1 MIRILEYGAANTL
14 LKRSDDRLVQA
25 LIVVEPIV
33 SDVRSRGDV
42 AVREYAA
49 QFDGRDYNAG
59 ADFALA
65 TGGSLDP
72 VLLQAVEIAASNI
85 RDFAQQQLVQ
95 PWTQTREGRT
105 LGQLVRPLES
115 VGVYIPAGRYALLST
130 MLMTVIP
137 AQVAGVREI
146 VVVCAKP
153 TPEMLAMAKWLGI
166 RSILKLGGA
175 QAIASLA
182 YGTQS
187 VAKVQRIVG
196 PGNSYVAA
204 AKKLVAGD
212 VGIDFVAGPSEIV
225 LVANAGNPTWIAADM
240 LAQCEHDVEARAILL
255 TTSANLATEVQAQ
268 VAQQLLTLPTADV
281 ASLAVANNSAIIV
294 CQSIDEIIELV
305 NKIAPEH
312 LAIPDGSL
320 PVASIVDNIVNAGS
334 IFIGRFSTEAA
345 GDYASGPN
353 HVLPT
358 SGVAALRGGL
368 SVNDFVKVITTQSLS
383 EDALRQLTP
392 AVTQLARA
400 EGLEAHARSVEVRQ
414 G

>member
-1 MIRILEYGAANTL
+1 MLRILDQAEATAFLNRATQRL
-14 LKRSDDRLVQA
+14 DDA
-25 LIVVEPIV
+25 LEIVKPIV
-33 SDVRSRGDV
+33 QNVRDRGDA
-42 AVREYAA
+42 AVREYAEKL
-49 QFDGRDYNAG
+49 DG
-59 ADFALA
+59 F
-65 TGGSLDP
+65 TGESFVIESCGELDP
-72 VLLQAVEIAASNI
+72 ALLEAVTIAAKNI
-85 RDFAQQQLVQ
+85 RDFAQQQLVK
-95 PWTQTREGRT
+95 PWQTTTSDGRT
-105 LGQLVRPLES
+105 LGQIVRPLDS
-115 VGVYIPAGRYALLST
+115 VGVYVPAGRYPLLST

-137 AQVAGVREI
+137 AQVAGVGTI
-146 VVVCAKP
+146 TVVCPQPNAQI
-153 TPEMLAMAKWLGI
+153 LALAKWLG
-166 RSILKLGGA
+166 LKTIVQLGGA

-187 VAKVQRIVG
+187 IAKVQRIVG

-212 VGIDFVAGPSEIV
+212 VGIDFIAGPSEIV

-255 TTSANLATEVQAQ
+255 TTSTTLATEVQAQ
-268 VAQQLLTLPTADV
+268 VALQLLTLPTADV

-294 CQSIDEIIELV
+294 CQGVEEIIELV
-305 NKIAPEH
+305 NEIAPEH
-312 LAIPDGSL
+312 LAIPDESL
-320 PVASIVDNIVNAGS
+320 PVDSFVDKIVNAGS

>member
-1 MIRILEYGAANTL
+1 
-14 LKRSDDRLVQA
+14 
-25 LIVVEPIV
+25 
-33 SDVRSRGDV
+33 
-42 AVREYAA
+42 
-49 QFDGRDYNAG
+49 
-59 ADFALA
+59 
-65 TGGSLDP
+65 
-72 VLLQAVEIAASNI
+72 
-85 RDFAQQQLVQ
+85 
-95 PWTQTREGRT
+95 
-105 LGQLVRPLES
+105 
-115 VGVYIPAGRYALLST
+115 

-137 AQVAGVREI
+137 AQVAGVGTI
-146 VVVCAKP
+146 TVVCP
-153 TPEMLAMAKWLGI
+153 QPNTQILALAKWLG
-166 RSILKLGGA
+166 LKTIVQLGGA

-187 VAKVQRIVG
+187 IAKVQRIVG

-255 TTSANLATEVQAQ
+255 TTSTTLATEVQAQ
-268 VAQQLLTLPTADV
+268 VALQLLTLPTADV

-294 CQSIDEIIELV
+294 CQSVEEIIELV
-305 NKIAPEH
+305 NEIAPEH
-312 LAIPDGSL
+312 LAIPDESL
-320 PVASIVDNIVNAGS
+320 SVASFVDKIVNAGS

-368 SVNDFVKVITTQSLS
+368 SVNDFVKVVTTQSLS

>member
-1 MIRILEYGAANTL
+1 MLRILDQAGATAFLNRATQRL
-14 LKRSDDRLVQA
+14 DDA
-25 LIVVEPIV
+25 LEIVKPIV
-33 SDVRSRGDV
+33 RDVRDRGDA
-42 AVREYAA
+42 AVREYAGKL
-49 QFDGRDYNAG
+49 DG
-59 ADFALA
+59 F
-65 TGGSLDP
+65 TGESFVIESCGELDP
-72 VLLQAVEIAASNI
+72 ALLEAVTIAAKNI
-85 RDFAQQQLVQ
+85 RDFAQQQLVK
-95 PWTQTREGRT
+95 PWQTTTSDGRT
-105 LGQLVRPLES
+105 LGQIVRPLNS
-115 VGVYIPAGRYALLST
+115 VGVYVPAGRYPLLST

-137 AQVAGVREI
+137 AQVAGVGTI
-146 VVVCAKP
+146 TVVCP
-153 TPEMLAMAKWLGI
+153 QPNRQILALAKWLG
-166 RSILKLGGA
+166 LKTIVQLGGA

-187 VAKVQRIVG
+187 IAKVQRIVG

-204 AKKLVAGD
+204 AKKLVVGD
-212 VGIDFVAGPSEIV
+212 VGIDFIAGPSEIV
-225 LVANAGNPTWIAADM
+225 LVANAGDPSWIAADM

-255 TTSANLATEVQAQ
+255 TTSTTLATEVQAQ
-268 VAQQLLTLPTADV
+268 VALQLLTLPAADV

-294 CQSIDEIIELV
+294 CQSNDEIIELV
-305 NKIAPEH
+305 NEIAPEH
-312 LAIPDGSL
+312 LAIPDESL
-320 PVASIVDNIVNAGS
+320 PVASLVDKIVNAGS

-383 EDALRQLTP
+383 EVALRQLTP
-392 AVTQLARA
+392 TVTQLARA

>member
-1 MIRILEYGAANTL
+1 MLRILDQAGATAFLNRAT
-14 LKRSDDRLVQA
+14 SRLDNA
-25 LIVVEPIV
+25 SKIVKPIV
-33 SDVRSRGDV
+33 HDVRNRGDV
-42 AVREYAA
+42 AVREYAEKL
-49 QFDGRDYNAG
+49 DG
-59 ADFALA
+59 F
-65 TGGSLDP
+65 TGESFIVESCGELDP
-72 VLLQAVEIAASNI
+72 ALLDAVTIAAKNI
-85 RDFAQQQLVQ
+85 RDFAQQQLIK
-95 PWTQTREGRT
+95 PWQTTTSNGRT
-105 LGQLVRPLES
+105 LGQIVRPLDS
-115 VGVYIPAGRYALLST
+115 VGVYVPAGRYPLLST

-137 AQVAGVREI
+137 AQVAGVGTI
-146 VVVCAKP
+146 TVVCP
-153 TPEMLAMAKWLGI
+153 QPNTQILALAKWLG
-166 RSILKLGGA
+166 LKTIIQLGGA

-187 VAKVQRIVG
+187 IAKVQRIVG

-225 LVANAGNPTWIAADM
+225 LVANAGDPTWIAADM
-240 LAQCEHDVEARAILL
+240 LAQCEHDVDARAILL
-255 TTSANLATEVQAQ
+255 TTSTTLATEVQAQ
-268 VAQQLLTLPTADV
+268 VALQLLTLPTAGV

-294 CQSIDEIIELV
+294 CQSVVEIIELV
-305 NKIAPEH
+305 NEIAPEH
-312 LAIPDGSL
+312 LAIPDESL
-320 PVASIVDNIVNAGS
+320 PVASLVDKIVNAGS
-334 IFIGRFSTEAA
+334 IFIGRFSTEAV

>member
-1 MIRILEYGAANTL
+1 MLRILDQAGATAFLNRATH
-14 LKRSDDRLVQA
+14 RLDNASEIVKPIVQA
-25 LIVVEPIV
+25 
-33 SDVRSRGDV
+33 VRDRGDV
-42 AVREYAA
+42 AVREYAEKL
-49 QFDGRDYNAG
+49 DG
-59 ADFALA
+59 F
-65 TGGSLDP
+65 TGESFIFESCGELDP
-72 VLLQAVEIAASNI
+72 ALLEAVTIAAKNI
-85 RDFAQQQLVQ
+85 RDFAEQQLVK
-95 PWTQTREGRT
+95 PWQTTTSDGRT
-105 LGQLVRPLES
+105 LGQLVRPLDS
-115 VGVYIPAGRYALLST
+115 VGVYVPAGRYPLLST

-137 AQVAGVREI
+137 AQVAGVGTI
-146 VVVCAKP
+146 TVVCP
-153 TPEMLAMAKWLGI
+153 QPNTQILALAKWLG
-166 RSILKLGGA
+166 LKTIVQLGGA

-187 VAKVQRIVG
+187 IAKVQRIVG

-225 LVANAGNPTWIAADM
+225 LVASAGDPTWIAADM

-255 TTSANLATEVQAQ
+255 TTSTTLATEVQAQ
-268 VAQQLLTLPTADV
+268 VALQLLTLPTADV

-294 CQSIDEIIELV
+294 CQSVEEIIELV
-305 NKIAPEH
+305 NEIAPEH
-312 LAIPDGSL
+312 LAIPDESL
-320 PVASIVDNIVNAGS
+320 SVASFIDKIVNAGS

-414 G
+414 R

>member
-1 MIRILEYGAANTL
+1 MLRILDRVEAAAFL
-14 LKRSDDRLVQA
+14 VRASHRLDDA
-25 LIVVEPIV
+25 LEIVKPIV
-33 SDVRSRGDV
+33 QDVRDRGDV
-42 AVREYAA
+42 AAREYAEKL
-49 QFDGRDYNAG
+49 DG
-59 ADFALA
+59 F
-65 TGGSLDP
+65 TGESFIVESCGELEP
-72 VLLQAVEIAASNI
+72 TLLEAVTIAAINI
-85 RDFAQQQLVQ
+85 RDFAQQQLVK
-95 PWTQTREGRT
+95 PWQTTTSDGRT
-105 LGQLVRPLES
+105 LGQIVRPLDS
-115 VGVYIPAGRYALLST
+115 VGVYVPAGRYPLLST

-137 AQVAGVREI
+137 AQVAGVGTI
-146 VVVCAKP
+146 TVVCP
-153 TPEMLAMAKWLGI
+153 QPNPQILALAKWLGLK
-166 RSILKLGGA
+166 SIIQLGGA

-225 LVANAGNPTWIAADM
+225 LVANAGDPTWIAADM
-240 LAQCEHDVEARAILL
+240 LAQCEHDVDARAILL
-255 TTSANLATEVQAQ
+255 TTSTTLATEVQAE
-268 VAQQLLTLPTADV
+268 VELQLLTLPTADV

-305 NKIAPEH
+305 NEIAPEH
-312 LAIPDGSL
+312 LAIPDESL
-320 PVASIVDNIVNAGS
+320 PVASIVDKIVNAGS
-334 IFIGRFSTEAA
+334 VFIGRFSTEAV

>member
-33 SDVRSRGDV
+33 SDVRSRGDA

-49 QFDGRDYNAG
+49 QFDGRDDSAG

-65 TGGSLDP
+65 TGGTLEPS
-72 VLLQAVEIAASNI
+72 LLQAVEIAASNI
-85 RDFAQQQLVQ
+85 RDFAEWQLVQ
-95 PWTQTREGRT
+95 PWTQTRDGRT

-166 RSILKLGGA
+166 TSILQLGGA
-175 QAIASLA
+175 QAIAALA
-182 YGTQS
+182 YGTES
-187 VAKVQRIVG
+187 ISKVQRIVG
-196 PGNSYVAA
+196 PGNAYVAA
-204 AKKLVAGD
+204 AKKLVSGD
-212 VGIDFVAGPSEIV
+212 VGIDFLAGPSEIV
-225 LVANAGNPTWIAADM
+225 IVANSGNPQWVALDM
-240 LAQCEHDVEARAILL
+240 LAQCEHDVDARAILL
-255 TTSANLATEVQAQ
+255 TTSGAFATQVQHEIAAQLA
-268 VAQQLLTLPTADV
+268 TLPTADV
-281 ASLAVANNSAIIV
+281 AAKSIEKNSAIIV
-294 CQSIDEIIELV
+294 CADEVEIIDLV
-305 NKIAPEH
+305 NEIAPEH
-312 LAIPDGSL
+312 LSL
-320 PVASIVDNIVNAGS
+320 PNNLLIDQIRNAGS
-334 IFIGRFSTEAA
+334 IFVGPFSTEAA

-368 SVNDFVKVITTQSLS
+368 SVNDFVKVITIQELS
-383 EDALRQLTP
+383 QDALVALVPTV
-392 AVTQLARA
+392 ATLARV

-414 G
+414 R

>member
-25 LIVVEPIV
+25 LIAVEPIV
-33 SDVRSRGDV
+33 SAVRSRGDA

-49 QFDGRDYNAG
+49 QFDGRDDSAG

-65 TGGSLDP
+65 TGGTLEP
-72 VLLQAVEIAASNI
+72 GLLQAIEIAASNI
-85 RDFAQQQLVQ
+85 RDFAEWQLVQ
-95 PWTQTREGRT
+95 PWTQTRDGRT

-137 AQVAGVREI
+137 AQVAGVHEI
-146 VVVCAKP
+146 VMVCAKP
-153 TPEMLAMAKWLGI
+153 TPEMLAMAKWLGLT
-166 RSILKLGGA
+166 SILKLGGA
-175 QAIASLA
+175 QAIAALA
-182 YGTQS
+182 YGTES
-187 VAKVQRIVG
+187 IGKVQRIVG
-196 PGNSYVAA
+196 PGNAYVAA
-204 AKKLVAGD
+204 AKKLVSGD

-225 LVANAGNPTWIAADM
+225 IVANSGNPQWVALDM
-240 LAQCEHDVEARAILL
+240 LAQCEHDVDARALLL
-255 TTSANLATEVQAQ
+255 TTSAAFATQVQHEVAAQLA
-268 VAQQLLTLPTADV
+268 TLPTADV
-281 ASLAVANNSAIIV
+281 AAKSIEKNSAIIV
-294 CQSIDEIIELV
+294 CADEVEIIDLV
-305 NKIAPEH
+305 NEIAPEH
-312 LAIPDGSL
+312 LSL
-320 PVASIVDNIVNAGS
+320 PNNLLIDQIRNAGS
-334 IFIGRFSTEAA
+334 IFIGPFSTEAA

-414 G
+414 R

>member
-1 MIRILEYGAANTL
+1 MLRILDQAGATAFLNRATH
-14 LKRSDDRLVQA
+14 RLDNASEIVKPIVQA
-25 LIVVEPIV
+25 
-33 SDVRSRGDV
+33 VRDRGDV
-42 AVREYAA
+42 AVREYAEKL
-49 QFDGRDYNAG
+49 DG
-59 ADFALA
+59 F
-65 TGGSLDP
+65 TGESFVIDSCGELDP
-72 VLLQAVEIAASNI
+72 ALLEAVTIAAKNI
-85 RDFAQQQLVQ
+85 RDFAQQQLVK
-95 PWTQTREGRT
+95 PWQTTTSDGRT
-105 LGQLVRPLES
+105 LGQLVRPLDS
-115 VGVYIPAGRYALLST
+115 VGVYVPAGKYPLLST

-137 AQVAGVREI
+137 AQVAGVGTI
-146 VVVCAKP
+146 TVVCP
-153 TPEMLAMAKWLGI
+153 QPNTQILALAKWLG
-166 RSILKLGGA
+166 LKNIVQLGGA

-187 VAKVQRIVG
+187 IAKVQRIVG

-225 LVANAGNPTWIAADM
+225 LVANAGDPTWIAADM

-255 TTSANLATEVQAQ
+255 TTSTILATEVQAQ
-268 VAQQLLTLPTADV
+268 VALQLLTLPTADV

-305 NKIAPEH
+305 NAIAPEH
-312 LAIPDGSL
+312 LAIPDESL
-320 PVASIVDNIVNAGS
+320 PVASFVDKIANAGS
-334 IFIGRFSTEAA
+334 IFIGRFSTEAV

-414 G
+414 R

>member
-1 MIRILEYGAANTL
+1 MLRILDQAEATAFLNRATQRL
-14 LKRSDDRLVQA
+14 DDA
-25 LIVVEPIV
+25 LEIVKPIV
-33 SDVRSRGDV
+33 QNVRDRGDA
-42 AVREYAA
+42 AVREYAEKL
-49 QFDGRDYNAG
+49 DG
-59 ADFALA
+59 F
-65 TGGSLDP
+65 TGESFVIESCGELDP
-72 VLLQAVEIAASNI
+72 ALLEAVTIAAKNI
-85 RDFAQQQLVQ
+85 RDFAQQQLVK
-95 PWTQTREGRT
+95 PWQTTTSDGRT
-105 LGQLVRPLES
+105 LGQIVRPLDS
-115 VGVYIPAGRYALLST
+115 VGVYVPAGRYPLLST

-137 AQVAGVREI
+137 AQVAGVGTI
-146 VVVCAKP
+146 TVVCP
-153 TPEMLAMAKWLGI
+153 QPNTQILALAKWLGLTTI
-166 RSILKLGGA
+166 VQLGGA

-187 VAKVQRIVG
+187 IAKVQRIVG

-255 TTSANLATEVQAQ
+255 TTSTTLATEVQAQ
-268 VAQQLLTLPTADV
+268 VALQLLTLPTADV

-294 CQSIDEIIELV
+294 CQGVEEIIELV
-305 NKIAPEH
+305 NEIAPEH
-312 LAIPDGSL
+312 LAIPDESL
-320 PVASIVDNIVNAGS
+320 PVDSLVDKIVNAGS

>member
-1 MIRILEYGAANTL
+1 MLRILDQAEATAFLNRATQRL
-14 LKRSDDRLVQA
+14 DDA
-25 LIVVEPIV
+25 LEIVKPIV
-33 SDVRSRGDV
+33 QNVRDRGDA
-42 AVREYAA
+42 AVREYAEKL
-49 QFDGRDYNAG
+49 DG
-59 ADFALA
+59 F
-65 TGGSLDP
+65 TGESFVIESCGELDP
-72 VLLQAVEIAASNI
+72 ALLEAVTIAAKNI
-85 RDFAQQQLVQ
+85 RDFAQQQLVK
-95 PWTQTREGRT
+95 PWQTTTSDGRT
-105 LGQLVRPLES
+105 LGQIVRPLDS
-115 VGVYIPAGRYALLST
+115 VGVYVPAGRYPLLST

-137 AQVAGVREI
+137 AQVAGVDTI
-146 VVVCAKP
+146 TVVCP
-153 TPEMLAMAKWLGI
+153 QPNTQILALAKWLG
-166 RSILKLGGA
+166 LKTIVQLGGA

-187 VAKVQRIVG
+187 IAKVQRIVG

-225 LVANAGNPTWIAADM
+225 LVANAGDPTWIAADM

-255 TTSANLATEVQAQ
+255 TTSTTLATEVQAQ
-268 VAQQLLTLPTADV
+268 VALQLLTLPTADV
-281 ASLAVANNSAIIV
+281 ASLAVANNSVIIV
-294 CQSIDEIIELV
+294 CQNVEEIIELV
-305 NKIAPEH
+305 NEIAPEH
-312 LAIPDGSL
+312 LAIPDESL
-320 PVASIVDNIVNAGS
+320 PVASFVDKIVNAGS
-334 IFIGRFSTEAA
+334 IFVGRFSTEAA

-383 EDALRQLTP
+383 EDALWQLTP
-392 AVTQLARA
+392 VVTQLARA

>member
-1 MIRILEYGAANTL
+1 MLRILDRVEAAAFL
-14 LKRSDDRLVQA
+14 VRASHRLDDA
-25 LIVVEPIV
+25 LEIVKPIV
-33 SDVRSRGDV
+33 QDVRDRGDV
-42 AVREYAA
+42 AAREYAEKL
-49 QFDGRDYNAG
+49 DG
-59 ADFALA
+59 F
-65 TGGSLDP
+65 TGESFIVESCGELEP
-72 VLLQAVEIAASNI
+72 TVLEAVTIAAINI
-85 RDFAQQQLVQ
+85 RDFAQQQLVK
-95 PWTQTREGRT
+95 PWQTTTSDGRT
-105 LGQLVRPLES
+105 LGQIVRPLDS
-115 VGVYIPAGRYALLST
+115 VGVYVPAGRYPLLST

-137 AQVAGVREI
+137 AQVAGVGTI
-146 VVVCAKP
+146 TVVCP
-153 TPEMLAMAKWLGI
+153 QPNPQILALAKWLGLK
-166 RSILKLGGA
+166 SIIQLGGA

-187 VAKVQRIVG
+187 VNKVQRIVG

-225 LVANAGNPTWIAADM
+225 LVANAGDPTWIAADM
-240 LAQCEHDVEARAILL
+240 LAQCEHDVDARAILL
-255 TTSANLATEVQAQ
+255 TTSTTLATEVQAE
-268 VAQQLLTLPTADV
+268 VELQLLTLPTADV

-305 NKIAPEH
+305 NEIAPEH
-312 LAIPDGSL
+312 LAIPDESL
-320 PVASIVDNIVNAGS
+320 PVASIVDKIVNAGS
-334 IFIGRFSTEAA
+334 VFIGRFSTEAV

>member
-1 MIRILEYGAANTL
+1 MLRILDQAEATAFLNRAAQRL
-14 LKRSDDRLVQA
+14 DDA
-25 LIVVEPIV
+25 LEIVKPIV
-33 SDVRSRGDV
+33 QNVRDRGDA
-42 AVREYAA
+42 AVREYAEKL
-49 QFDGRDYNAG
+49 DG
-59 ADFALA
+59 F
-65 TGGSLDP
+65 TGESFVIESCGELDP
-72 VLLQAVEIAASNI
+72 ALLEAVTIAAKNI
-85 RDFAQQQLVQ
+85 RDFAQQQLVK
-95 PWTQTREGRT
+95 PWQTTTSDGRT
-105 LGQLVRPLES
+105 LGQIVRPLDS
-115 VGVYIPAGRYALLST
+115 VGVYVPAGRYPLLST

-137 AQVAGVREI
+137 AQVAGVGTI
-146 VVVCAKP
+146 TVVCPQPNAQI
-153 TPEMLAMAKWLGI
+153 LALAKWLG
-166 RSILKLGGA
+166 LKTIVQLGGA

-187 VAKVQRIVG
+187 IAKVQRIVG

-212 VGIDFVAGPSEIV
+212 VGIDFIAGPSEIV

-255 TTSANLATEVQAQ
+255 TTSTTLATEVQAQ
-268 VAQQLLTLPTADV
+268 VALQLLTLPTADV
-281 ASLAVANNSAIIV
+281 ASLAVVNNSAIIV
-294 CQSIDEIIELV
+294 CQGVEEIIELV
-305 NKIAPEH
+305 NEIAPEH
-312 LAIPDGSL
+312 LAIPDESL
-320 PVASIVDNIVNAGS
+320 PVDSLVDKIVNAGS

>member
-1 MIRILEYGAANTL
+1 MLRILDQAEATAFLNRATQRL
-14 LKRSDDRLVQA
+14 DDA
-25 LIVVEPIV
+25 LEIVKPIV
-33 SDVRSRGDV
+33 QNVRDRGDA
-42 AVREYAA
+42 AVREYAEKL
-49 QFDGRDYNAG
+49 DG
-59 ADFALA
+59 F
-65 TGGSLDP
+65 TGESFIVESCGELDP
-72 VLLQAVEIAASNI
+72 ALLEAVTIAAKNI
-85 RDFAQQQLVQ
+85 RDFAQQQLVK
-95 PWTQTREGRT
+95 PWQTTTSDGRT
-105 LGQLVRPLES
+105 LGQLVRPLDS

-166 RSILKLGGA
+166 TSILKLGGA
-175 QAIASLA
+175 QAIAALA
-182 YGTQS
+182 YGTES
-187 VAKVQRIVG
+187 IGKVQRIVG
-196 PGNSYVAA
+196 PGNAYVAA
-204 AKKLVAGD
+204 AKKLVSGD

-225 LVANAGNPTWIAADM
+225 IVANSGNPQWVALDM
-240 LAQCEHDVEARAILL
+240 LAQCEHDVDARALLL
-255 TTSANLATEVQAQ
+255 TTSAAFATQVQHEVAAQLA
-268 VAQQLLTLPTADV
+268 TLPTADV
-281 ASLAVANNSAIIV
+281 AAKSIEKNSAIIV
-294 CQSIDEIIELV
+294 CADEVEIIDLV
-305 NKIAPEH
+305 NEIAPEH
-312 LAIPDGSL
+312 LSL
-320 PVASIVDNIVNAGS
+320 PNNLLIGQIRNAGS
-334 IFIGRFSTEAA
+334 IFIGPFSTEAA

-414 G
+414 R

>member
-1 MIRILEYGAANTL
+1 
-14 LKRSDDRLVQA
+14 
-25 LIVVEPIV
+25 
-33 SDVRSRGDV
+33 
-42 AVREYAA
+42 
-49 QFDGRDYNAG
+49 
-59 ADFALA
+59 
-65 TGGSLDP
+65 
-72 VLLQAVEIAASNI
+72 
-85 RDFAQQQLVQ
+85 
-95 PWTQTREGRT
+95 
-105 LGQLVRPLES
+105 
-115 VGVYIPAGRYALLST
+115 

-137 AQVAGVREI
+137 AQVAGVGTI
-146 VVVCAKP
+146 TVVCP
-153 TPEMLAMAKWLGI
+153 QPNTQILALAKWLG
-166 RSILKLGGA
+166 LKTIVQLGGA

-187 VAKVQRIVG
+187 IAKVQRIVG

-225 LVANAGNPTWIAADM
+225 LVANAGDPTWIAADM

-255 TTSANLATEVQAQ
+255 TTSTTLATEVQAQ
-268 VAQQLLTLPTADV
+268 VALQLLTLPTADV

-294 CQSIDEIIELV
+294 CQSVAEIIELV
-305 NKIAPEH
+305 NEIAPEH
-312 LAIPDGSL
+312 LAIPDESL
-320 PVASIVDNIVNAGS
+320 PVASLVDKIVNAGS
-334 IFIGRFSTEAA
+334 IFIGRFSTEAV

-414 G
+414 R